1 MYKNKRDQRRVAHRS
16 LEQNGKSNTGLYKYK
31 PLAFD
36 EDAKTIPYTKGT
48 FLTTADGNVK

>member
-1 MYKNKRDQRRVAHRS
+1 VAHRS